1 MFWSVFLL
9 CSKGICTYFCFIIY
23 TYEHQGTLSI
33 EESIILKA
41 KAYAKEN
48 GKSLSQL
55 VENYLSSLVQ
65 SKSQRLEEPSV
76 LYQLKGAFKDHEI
89 GDYKE
94 ELAKALAKKY
104 LSE

>member
-1 MFWSVFLL
+1 MNTKL
-9 CSKGICTYFCFIIY
+9 
-23 TYEHQGTLSI
+23 TLSI

-41 KAYAKEN
+41 KAFAKEN

-65 SKSQRLEEPSV
+65 SKSQRLEESSV
-76 LYQLKGAFKDHEI
+76 AYQLKGVFRDHDL
-89 GDYKE
+89 GDYKT

-104 LSE
+104 LDE

>member
-1 MFWSVFLL
+1 MNTKL
-9 CSKGICTYFCFIIY
+9 
-23 TYEHQGTLSI
+23 TLSI

-55 VENYLSSLVQ
+55 VENYLNILVKDSNQ
-65 SKSQRLEEPSV
+65 VVSEPSV
-76 LYQLKGAFKDHEI
+76 AYQLKGVFKDHDL
-89 GDYKE
+89 GDYKT

-104 LSE
+104 LDEWNAS

>member
-1 MFWSVFLL
+1 MNTKL
-9 CSKGICTYFCFIIY
+9 
-23 TYEHQGTLSI
+23 TLSI

-55 VENYLSSLVQ
+55 VENYLNILVKDSNQ
-65 SKSQRLEEPSV
+65 VVSEPSV
-76 LYQLKGAFKDHEI
+76 AYQLKGVFKDHDL
-89 GDYKE
+89 GDYKT

-104 LSE
+104 LDE

>member
-1 MFWSVFLL
+1 MNTKL
-9 CSKGICTYFCFIIY
+9 
-23 TYEHQGTLSI
+23 TLSI

-41 KAYAKEN
+41 KAFAKEN

-55 VENYLSSLVQ
+55 VENYLSSLVH

-76 LYQLKGAFKDHEI
+76 AYQLKGVFRDHDL
-89 GDYKE
+89 GDYKT

-104 LSE
+104 LDE